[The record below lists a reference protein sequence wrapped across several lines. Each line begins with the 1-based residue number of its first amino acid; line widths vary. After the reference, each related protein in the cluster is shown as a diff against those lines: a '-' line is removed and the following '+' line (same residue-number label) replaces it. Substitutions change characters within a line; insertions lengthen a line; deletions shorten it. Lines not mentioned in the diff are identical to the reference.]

1 MSMTNLSN
9 PENLRHYYIHIPV
22 VILHLS
28 HKFLVG
34 RRYMSLWFGI
44 ILPVFLS
51 LQLAMEQLPQLT
63 LLEKSSLLMA
73 SWSLPYVFYNFF
85 CLSTTPLVYS
95 INRILYVGL
104 QIVSCK
110 NKSDLILQKN
120 YLEVYCYDSWGAS
133 TIPNFEVG
141 QQVSYPVPE
150 LVACLLVVNSA
161 SCGAVFLHLQR

>member
-1 MSMTNLSN
+1 
-9 PENLRHYYIHIPV
+9 
-22 VILHLS
+22 
-28 HKFLVG
+28 
-34 RRYMSLWFGI
+34 
-44 ILPVFLS
+44 
-51 LQLAMEQLPQLT
+51 
-63 LLEKSSLLMA
+63 
-73 SWSLPYVFYNFF
+73 
-85 CLSTTPLVYS
+85 VYS

-104 QIVSCK
+104 QIASCK

-150 LVACLLVVNSA
+150 LAACLLVVNSA